1 MLLDQFNL
9 NQIRVFECV
18 YRTRSMTMAAKELHI
33 TQSGVSQ
40 HIKSLEA
47 ILEITLF
54 DRVKQKLLPTSS
66 ADQLYSEWSKSIA
79 DIEKTLLNVSQG
91 NLKVQ
96 GTVKIGSPYEFAFGM
111 LIPILQNFS
120 EQHDGV
126 FYHMELGFAS
136 KMIEKLIN
144 GEIDFAFLDSVPANK
159 EIKTESIF
167 DEELVL
173 CAHNNYLKKFGII
186 DNSIEYLSKLDYFRF
201 SPGEPLLRNWFQHHF
216 NVKDINLKI
225 KGEVA
230 NVKGIQKFITH
241 QMGVGIIASSQVELL
256 PEEIKKEIHIF
267 EKEKPILNKINL
279 ALVNGRTL
287 NYANKLLIEEIKK
300 HFNELTE

>member
-1 MLLDQFNL
+1 
-9 NQIRVFECV
+9 
-18 YRTRSMTMAAKELHI
+18 MAAKELHI

-40 HIKSLEA
+40 HIKSLEE

-66 ADQLYSEWSKSIA
+66 ADQLYAEWSKSIA

-96 GTVKIGSPYEFAFGM
+96 GTIKLGSPYEFALSM
-111 LIPILQNFS
+111 IIPILKKFS
-120 EQHDGV
+120 TQHEDI
-126 FYHMELGFAS
+126 FYHLELGFAS
-136 KMIEKLIN
+136 KMIQKLVN
-144 GEIDFAFLDSVPANK
+144 GEIDFAFIDEVTANK
-159 EIKTESIF
+159 DIKTKNLF

-173 CAHNNYLKKFGII
+173 CAHQNYLTKFGII
-186 DNSIEYLSKLDYFRF
+186 DNSRNYLKKLDYFRF

-216 NVKDINLKI
+216 KVKDISLKV

-230 NVKGIQKFITH
+230 NVKGIEKFIVNE
-241 QMGVGIIASSQVELL
+241 MGVGIIASSQVARL
-256 PEEIKKEIHIF
+256 PEEIKKNIHIF
-267 EKEKPILNKINL
+267 SKEEPIQNKISL

-287 NYANKLLIEEIKK
+287 NYANKLLIEEIKS
-300 HFNELTE
+300 HFAKLNG